1 MTLMIT
7 NISQGYDHYHDN
19 NYSDDD
25 HQHDN
30 DYEDHQDL
38 TGLVQFVG
46 GQTMV
51 SHTTFPR

>member
-19 NYSDDD
+19 DD